1 MENSKL
7 IVESGGIPKPEKM
20 KIIKVMRSKSFMNYR
35 KDLEKQGMK
44 VDFATSPFP
53 YYKLTHRKWGKKSD
67 GKDRAIYITSKQN
80 VGDDAEYI
88 SNDNIAMGELTEN
101 IQNTMFLNYTL
112 LHYIFKKS
120 VN

>member
-1 MENSKL
+1 MENSKS
-7 IVESGGIPKPEKM
+7 IVEGGAIPKPDKM

-80 VGDDAEYI
+80 VGDDAEYLSLI
-88 SNDNIAMGELTEN
+88 HI
-101 IQNTMFLNYTL
+101 
-112 LHYIFKKS
+112 
-120 VN
+120 